1 MFKVIVLGTLLSAVL
16 VSAMLILPAETLP
29 LSVLTM
35 LLLLRG
41 LEREKEGF
49 RKGAERKVVRL

>member
-1 MFKVIVLGTLLSAVL
+1 MVKTIVLGTLLSAVL

>member
-1 MFKVIVLGTLLSAVL
+1 MFKVIALGTVLSAVL

-49 RKGAERKVVRL
+49 RKSAERKAVRY